1 MFVRVK
7 TSHGYKYLQIVES
20 KREGKKVKQRVLT
33 TLGQLD
39 ALSESGKIDDL
50 TRSLAKFSSIRT
62 IIDAHRE
69 GSIQANR
76 TVSVGPALVFERLWQ
91 QLGIKEAI
99 QGELSSSRCRF
110 SLERAI
116 FLTVL
121 HRLFDP
127 GSDRAAERWKE
138 DFQISGTEDIELH
151 HLYRAMGWLGEQS
164 IQLGHDARSLRC
176 RKDLIE
182 EELFRGN
189 RDLFSELE
197 LVFFDTTSLYFE
209 GNGGESLGQ
218 YGHSKDHRPDLKQMV
233 VGAVLDGTGRPICC
247 ELWPGNLTDV
257 TSLIPVVQRL
267 KSRFA
272 ISSVCVVADRGMISA
287 GTIEGLESEK
297 LGMSYI
303 LGARMH
309 RDKTVR
315 DEVLPSSDK
324 FQVVTAAKK
333 KPGDPSP
340 LSVREQWVGKKRY
353 IVCYNEDQARKD
365 AADRKAIVES
375 LKEKLKNG
383 DKSLVGNKGYRRYL
397 KSAGSEHFT
406 IDEAKLAG
414 EALFD
419 GMWVLRT
426 NTSFP
431 AAEVALK
438 YKELWMVESIFRSAK
453 SLLETRPIY
462 HKVDDTIRGHVFC
475 SFLALVLRKELE
487 TRLEKQG
494 EKLEWADINRDLRAL
509 QEVEVQMHG
518 KKLYLRTD
526 LRGVCHTVLQAAGV
540 AAPPTVRE

>member
-1 MFVRVK
+1 MFVRIK
-7 TSHGYKYLQIVES
+7 NSHGYKYLQIVES
-20 KREGKKVKQRVLT
+20 KREGRKVKQRVLA
-33 TLGQLD
+33 TLGQVD
-39 ALSESGKIDDL
+39 ALTESGKIDDL
-50 TRSLAKFSSIRT
+50 TRSLAKFSSVGELLSAQRQGT
-62 IIDAHRE
+62 
-69 GSIQANR
+69 IQAHR
-76 TVSVGPALVFERLWQ
+76 TVSIGPALVFERLWH
-91 QLGIKEAI
+91 QLGIDEVI
-99 QGELSSSRCRF
+99 RRQLSESRCRF

-121 HRLFDP
+121 HRLIDP

-138 DFQISGTEDIELH
+138 DFQIKGSEGIELH

-164 IQLGHDARSLRC
+164 IQHGHDARSSRC

-182 EELFRGN
+182 EELFRRN

-209 GNGGESLGQ
+209 GQGGESLGQ

-233 VGAVLDGTGRPICC
+233 VGAVLDGAGRPICC

-272 ISSVCVVADRGMISA
+272 IARVCVVADRGMISA
-287 GTIEGLESEK
+287 PTIEKLESDE
-297 LGMSYI
+297 LGVSYI
-303 LGARMH
+303 LGVRMH
-309 RDKTVR
+309 RDTTVR
-315 DEVLPSSDK
+315 DKVLPSPEA
-324 FQVVTAAKK
+324 FQVVAGAKK
-333 KPGDPSP
+333 KTADPSP
-340 LSVREQWVGKKRY
+340 LSVREQWVGTKRY

-365 AADRKAIVES
+365 AADRTAIVES

-397 KSAGSEHFT
+397 KSAGPQHFT

-414 EALFD
+414 EKCFD

-426 NTSFP
+426 NTSFA

-438 YKELWMVESIFRSAK
+438 YKQLWMVESIFRSAK

-475 SFLALVLRKELE
+475 SFLALMLRKELE

-509 QEVEVQMHG
+509 QEVEVEMHG
-518 KKLYLRTD
+518 NTMYLRTD
-526 LRGVCHTVLQAAGV
+526 LRGVCHTVMQAAGV